1 VSQRVIVSIL
11 LVLLLVAGGTFV
23 ARSAYQAGLARGLAE
38 GGQVAAPGQ
47 GVPPGQGQPG
57 PRPYPYYGPYYG
69 HGPWGFGF
77 GFFGFLFPLLFIF
90 LIFAL
95 LRGLF
100 WGGWRGGPPGA
111 YGGWGRGVPPM
122 FEEWHRRAHES
133 KGESSSGVTA

>member
-1 VSQRVIVSIL
+1 MSQRVIVGIL
-11 LVLLLVAGGTFV
+11 LVLALAVGGVAL
-23 ARSAYQAGLARGLAE
+23 ARSSYQAGLARGVAE
-38 GGQVAAPGQ
+38 SGQVGAPGQ
-47 GVPPGQGQPG
+47 AGPPGQGEPG

-77 GFFGFLFPLLFIF
+77 VGFLFPLLFIF

-100 WGGWRGGPPGA
+100 WRGWHGGPPGPQG
-111 YGGWGRGVPPM
+111 YWGKGVPPT

-133 KGESSSGVTA
+133 KGGSPPGVTA